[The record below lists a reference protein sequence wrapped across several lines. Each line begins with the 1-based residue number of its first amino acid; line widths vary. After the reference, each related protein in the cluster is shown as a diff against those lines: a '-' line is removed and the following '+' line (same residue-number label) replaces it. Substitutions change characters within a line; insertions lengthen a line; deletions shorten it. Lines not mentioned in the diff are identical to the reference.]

1 MKKQKIALFLSLSWL
16 IGMIAVFS
24 FPPPLDPSTDSGAK
38 QSVIQKISSPEIL
51 LRTSTESLEIPPFKI
66 DWRFNGFLYP
76 AFSVEFFTVYP
87 ISLSSSIYDRS
98 GPLFN
103 ILITFFYYFHTW

>member
-1 MKKQKIALFLSLSWL
+1 MKKQKIALLLSLTWL
-16 IGMIAVFS
+16 IGMVAVFS
-24 FPPPLDPSTDSGAK
+24 FPPTTDAYSDSSTQ

-87 ISLSSSIYDRS
+87 IYLSSSAYDRS

-103 ILITFFYYFHTW
+103 ILITFFHYFHTW